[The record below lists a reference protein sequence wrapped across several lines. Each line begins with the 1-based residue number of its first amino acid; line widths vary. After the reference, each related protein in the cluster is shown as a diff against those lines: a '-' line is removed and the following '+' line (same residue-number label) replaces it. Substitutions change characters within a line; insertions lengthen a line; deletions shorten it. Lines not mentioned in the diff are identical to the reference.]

1 MKPALGLRASVLVLL
16 LLAPRSAGAQYIYLD
31 SNGDG
36 VHTAADVLHGTG
48 PTVADIWLDTG
59 HNRDGTA
66 TACRTDP
73 SEDLSMFMYLFSLEA
88 TGGTVTYANYTNRI
102 EQMGLQSIG
111 RADATQFQSGS
122 FYAPVGTNLAAG
134 RYLLGSLT
142 LAVTSGEPTVRFIGT
157 MTWMNPFDLSYTMFG
172 SSCKQSLENP
182 NSLILE
188 TEWFDADGLAFAPGG
203 SGNQSPVLGA
213 PADMAVAAG
222 ENAFQ
227 SLSATDADHQ
237 SLTFSKASGPSF
249 LYVFTTNPG
258 AGTASGE
265 IRLAPSS
272 RDLGTAT
279 GVVSV
284 TDGVALTS
292 ASLTITVVAGP
303 PHRPILYP
311 LPELVVIAGG
321 VRRQIVA
328 GADADGSPLHFAKV
342 AGPNYASVRD
352 LATRMGGGTAALTL
366 SPSLCDVG
374 SAIATLSVSDGT
386 SAAQR
391 DLRLRVLPA
400 SALPDSVPLQTT
412 DNGSV
417 ASMGL
422 ADLNMDGKL
431 DLVVTHQGQA
441 WISTFLGRGDGTFGP
456 AASIPSERFT
466 ASPTF
471 ADFDRDG
478 VPDLA
483 VANSASSSVGV
494 FHGKGD
500 GTFDPPATYPTG
512 NGSSGLATADM
523 NRDGILDL
531 ITVDRNDG
539 TVSVLLGTGTGSF
552 GARRSAPAGI
562 QPTSI
567 VVADFNLDGRLDVA
581 VANATLGSF
590 NPSLTVVLG
599 LGDGSME
606 DPLQIPIAARG
617 IPMFLTAGDWNW
629 DGLTDLAVTD
639 FFFSNVLTFAGRGDG
654 SFEAPVTLP
663 RFQIPL
669 VWECAAEDLNSDGN
683 TDLVVADTELNRL
696 IVYLG
701 NGLGGFAAPTALR
714 TPAIGGGALALALGD
729 LNSDGRPDLVTAEN
743 MNITIFLNRFGSGII
758 AAEARAFA
766 RDDKKV
772 KLTGEGRGLEVRLEP
787 VHGSYANDQV
797 DLASITL
804 RSEGTGSV
812 SEIHAITPRSMIV
825 GDLDRNGVAELGV
838 TFARS
843 DLAALFS
850 LVDKDQS
857 AITEMTGALL
867 DGRRFCAAVELN
879 VNKAKPP
886 HDVAFA
892 PNPLNPRSKL
902 TFSTTRTG
910 AAKVQLF
917 DIQGRLVRTLLDVPR
932 LEAGD
937 HEVAFDGKSARG
949 TALSSGM
956 LFYRLTSVDGT
967 FQGRVLI
974 LK

>member
-1 MKPALGLRASVLVLL
+1 MKPALGLRAFVLVLL
-16 LLAPRSAGAQYIYLD
+16 VLAPRSAGAQYIYID

-36 VHTAADVLHGTG
+36 VRTAADVLHGTG
-48 PTVADIWLDTG
+48 PTVADVWLDTG
-59 HNRDGTA
+59 HDRDGTA
-66 TACRTDP
+66 TACRTNP
-73 SEDLSMFMYLFSLEA
+73 SGELSMFMYMFSLEA

-122 FYAPVGTNLAAG
+122 FYAPVGTNLPPG

-142 LAVTSGEPTVRFIGT
+142 LAVASGEPSVRFVGT
-157 MTWMNPFDLSYTMFG
+157 MTWMDPFDLSYTMFG
-172 SSCKQSLENP
+172 SSCNQSLENP

-188 TEWFDADGLAFAPGG
+188 SEWFHADGLAFAPGG
-203 SGNQSPVLGA
+203 SGNQSPVLGS
-213 PADMAVAAG
+213 PADMSVAAG
-222 ENAFQ
+222 ENAIQ
-227 SLSATDADHQ
+227 SLAATDADHQ
-237 SLTFSKASGPSF
+237 SLTFAKASGPSF
-249 LYVFTTNPG
+249 LYVATTNPG

-265 IRLAPSS
+265 IRLAPTS
-272 RDLGTAT
+272 RDLGSAT

-311 LPELVVIAGG
+311 LPELVVVAGG

-352 LATRMGGGTAALTL
+352 LAIRMGGGTAALTL

-374 SAIATLSVSDGT
+374 SAVATLSISDGA
-386 SAAQR
+386 SAAQG

-412 DNGSV
+412 DTGSA
-417 ASMGL
+417 ASIGL
-422 ADLNMDGKL
+422 ADLNVDGKL

-441 WISTFLGRGDGTFGP
+441 WISAFLGRGDGTFGSP
-456 AASIPSERFT
+456 ASIPSERFT

-483 VANSASSSVGV
+483 VTNSASSSVGV

-531 ITVDRNDG
+531 ITVDRDDG

-581 VANATLGSF
+581 VANATPGSF
-590 NPSLTVVLG
+590 HPSLTVVLG
-599 LGDGSME
+599 LGDGSMG

-617 IPMFLTAGDWNW
+617 TPVFLTEGDWNW
-629 DGLTDLAVTD
+629 DGLMDLAVTD

-654 SFEAPVTLP
+654 SFEAPITLP

-696 IVYLG
+696 IVYQG

-714 TPAIGGGALALALGD
+714 TPAIGAGALTLALGD
-729 LNSDGRPDLVTAEN
+729 LNLDGRPDLVTAEN

-758 AAEARAFA
+758 AAEGRAFV
-766 RDDKKV
+766 RGEKVV

-787 VHGSYANDQV
+787 SHGSYANDQV
-797 DLASITL
+797 DLRSITL
-804 RSEGTGSV
+804 SSEGTGSA
-812 SEIHAITPRSMIV
+812 SQIHSVIPRSSVIA
-825 GDLDRNGVAELGV
+825 DLDRNGIAELGV
-838 TFARS
+838 QFARS
-843 DLAALFS
+843 DLATLFDQLDRS
-850 LVDKDQS
+850 GLVTAEVS
-857 AITEMTGALL
+857 GALI
-867 DGRRFCAAVELN
+867 DGRRFCSDVELDVKKSGHPN
-879 VNKAKPP
+879 G
-886 HDVAFA
+886 VAFA

-902 TFSTTRTG
+902 TFSTTRAG
-910 AAKVQLF
+910 AARAQLF

-967 FQGRVLI
+967 FEGRIVI